1 MRVELVPVCVWVLC
15 RVRVLAWLLMSEI
28 LLHSRGGR
36 GIDMLRCAR
45 PLPDPTAG
53 KAFFWKSVKLQ
64 WWKWCCYSRFGRVLS
79 VLSAVFQVVFGCTS
93 WWMNNWMDEGTF
105 NNKKKPPKKTLAIN
119 LGIIHTAHRFQRPW
133 IMKFFCPFFQLNFI
147 LFVNIVR
154 VLATKIRETNAGR
167 YDTRKQ
173 YRFVNWSGANTLQI
187 TTAAWVITVIKLE
200 QNGALTAETSPCRD
214 AKMFL
219 CH

>member
-1 MRVELVPVCVWVLC
+1 MTVNERDPAAQQRWKRHWHATLC
-15 RVRVLAWLLMSEI
+15 TAFAWSDSWKGFFLEKCQITVMKMMLLFQIWQGSE
-28 LLHSRGGR
+28 
-36 GIDMLRCAR
+36 C
-45 PLPDPTAG
+45 
-53 KAFFWKSVKLQ
+53 
-64 WWKWCCYSRFGRVLS
+64 

-105 NNKKKPPKKTLAIN
+105 NNKKKPKKKPWQSPVRA
-119 LGIIHTAHRFQRPW
+119 IHTAHRFQRPW

-173 YRFVNWSGANTLQI
+173 YRFVNWSWSKYTANY
-187 TTAAWVITVIKLE
+187 
-200 QNGALTAETSPCRD
+200 NGSVSD
-214 AKMFL
+214 YS
-219 CH
+219 H